1 MKIAVTYENGEVF
14 QHFGHTENFKIY
26 TIKDGAVSEAHV
38 EPTQGSGHSAL
49 AGFLAERNVDALIC
63 GGIGQGAKNALAQ
76 AGITL
81 YGGVVGKA
89 DDAVRALLNGT
100 LVYDGDATCSHR
112 EHEGGQCGSHDNC
125 GGHDGCASHGCRG

>member
-63 GGIGQGAKNALAQ
+63 GIGQGAKNALAQ

-89 DDAVRALLNGT
+89 DDAVRALRRHRCDLM
-100 LVYDGDATCSHR
+100 DAL
-112 EHEGGQCGSHDNC
+112 HESQARVDCLDYLI
-125 GGHDGCASHGCRG
+125 RRMEEERT